1 MFTIIDFCLII
12 IIIILAEM
20 CDWLEPREEY
30 LSTLGLH
37 NTEVSFWK
45 CARNGIVIVASLHC
59 SFRA

>member
-1 MFTIIDFCLII
+1 MFTIIDFCIIIII

-37 NTEVSFWK
+37 NTEVS
-45 CARNGIVIVASLHC
+45 L
-59 SFRA
+59 